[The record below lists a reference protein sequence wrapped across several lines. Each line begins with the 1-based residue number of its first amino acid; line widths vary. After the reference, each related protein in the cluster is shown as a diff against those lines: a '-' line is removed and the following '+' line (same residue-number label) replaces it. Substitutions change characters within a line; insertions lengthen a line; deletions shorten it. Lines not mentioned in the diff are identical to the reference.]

1 MEISLTPVSVTVTTY
16 NASADV
22 EFGFEAD
29 SILVVNRTLTTGDE
43 VRFSFNGMDDHG
55 EVVAG
60 LIPAMEYKAKRRR
73 IWLRRTS
80 AGTTTIH
87 VMANTVI

>member
-1 MEISLTPVSVTVTTY
+1 MEMPLAVVSVTVTSY
-16 NASADV
+16 AASADV

-29 SILVVNRTLTTGDE
+29 SVLVINRTTTAGDE
-43 VRFSFNGMDDHG
+43 VRFSFDGVSDHG

-73 IWLRRTS
+73 IWLRRVS

-87 VMANTVI
+87 VLANTVI

>member
-1 MEISLTPVSVTVTTY
+1 MEMPLTPVTVTATTY
-16 NASADV
+16 SASADV

-29 SILVVNRTLTTGDE
+29 SVLVINRTTTTNDE
-43 VRFSFNGMDDHG
+43 VRFSFDGTNDHG

-73 IWLRRTS
+73 IWLRRVS

-87 VMANTVI
+87 VLANTVT